1 MKRMMGGASS
11 SDLDDVRFDTV
22 AGVIQTSFLS
32 KFKRQLFRSTR
43 GNCYMQERAIAK
55 EVGLKDP
62 ETQEPVDMSV
72 FLIFFRSQAI
82 RDRVV
87 RVVEAFGAHSYTDV
101 PDFSDRVAIEE
112 AITTTNVRIHEV
124 RTRLSGGGGG
134 FCCCNLPAEH
144 TISLPHLS
152 FFFKKKIYI

>member
-101 PDFSDRVAIEE
+101 PDFSDRVASEE
-112 AITTTNVRIHEV
+112 AITTTEVRIHEV
-124 RTRLSGGGGG
+124 RTRLAGGPGGAV
-134 FCCCNLPAEH
+134 L
-144 TISLPHLS
+144 LL
-152 FFFKKKIYI
+152 